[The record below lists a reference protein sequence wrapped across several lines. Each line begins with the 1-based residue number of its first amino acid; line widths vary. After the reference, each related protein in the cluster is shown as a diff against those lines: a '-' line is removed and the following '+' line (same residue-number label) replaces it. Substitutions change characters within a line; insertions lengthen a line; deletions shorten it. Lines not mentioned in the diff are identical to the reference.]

1 MLRTGQKVHI
11 IERQYFEKDLRRH
24 FVGEIV
30 DSSEQWIRVVGY
42 AWVHDI
48 TKGEFVRKPEKRQ
61 RVLHP
66 GERTMINVIP
76 QEVDVAELKY
86 IIDPKRGRIVT
97 DGKQFSLDI
106 SEFSAKL

>member
-1 MLRTGQKVHI
+1 MDV
-11 IERQYFEKDLRRH
+11 
-24 FVGEIV
+24 
-30 DSSEQWIRVVGY
+30 
-42 AWVHDI
+42 

-61 RVLHP
+61 RVLYP
-66 GERTMINVIP
+66 GDRATINVIP